1 MFARL
6 ARRMGFDDP
15 HFTMSD
21 EDALRE
27 ALHWSHPSLEG
38 ITLDSLKE
46 TGWARLS
53 IPSPDE
59 YAPHAE
65 GGFPTP
71 SGRVEL
77 KASMAAGGD
86 FVVSVFREGYDEH
99 QSGAPVDP
107 LPHWREPAEARS
119 AAFPLTMI
127 SPKAHGF
134 LNSTYGNADR
144 QLRLMHERPQAILH
158 PDDASPRG
166 IAEGDHVTVRSE
178 RGELRA
184 LAQVSEDVAQG
195 VVVCPMG
202 YWLGSAEGGATV
214 NSVTAHRFADLGRA
228 PTFSDTAVEVAP
240 VGG

>member
-1 MFARL
+1 
-6 ARRMGFDDP
+6 
-15 HFTMSD
+15 MSD
-21 EDALRE
+21 EDALRG
-27 ALHWSHPSLEG
+27 AMHWSHPSLEG
-38 ITLDSLKE
+38 ITLESLKE

-53 IPSPDE
+53 IPSADE

-77 KASMAAGGD
+77 KASMAEGGD

-107 LPHWREPAEARS
+107 LPHWHEPAEQRS
-119 AAFPLTMI
+119 ADFPLAMI

-134 LNSTYGNADR
+134 MNSTYGNADR

-158 PDDASPRG
+158 PDDAASRG
-166 IAEGDHVTVRSE
+166 IGEGDEVTVRSE

-184 LAQVSEDVAQG
+184 QAQVSDDIAPG

-202 YWLGSAEGGATV
+202 YWLGSAQGGTTV
-214 NSVTAHRFADLGRA
+214 NAVTTHRFADLGRA
-228 PTFSDTAVEVAP
+228 PTFSDTAVEVGLSAS
-240 VGG
+240 

>member
-1 MFARL
+1 M
-6 ARRMGFDDP
+6 
-15 HFTMSD
+15 
-21 EDALRE
+21 
-27 ALHWSHPSLEG
+27 
-38 ITLDSLKE
+38 
-46 TGWARLS
+46 
-53 IPSPDE
+53 
-59 YAPHAE
+59 AE
-65 GGFPTP
+65 
-71 SGRVEL
+71 
-77 KASMAAGGD
+77 GGD
-86 FVVSVFREGYDEH
+86 FVVPVFREGYGEL

-107 LPHWREPAEARS
+107 LPHWREPVETRS
-119 AAFPLTMI
+119 PAFPLTMI

-144 QLRLMHERPQAILH
+144 QLRLMNERPQAILH

-184 LAQVSEDVAQG
+184 LAQVSEDVAAG

-240 VGG
+240 SA